1 MKLIDILNLIA
12 KGELEEGTKIK
23 ARNKIY
29 RFGKD
34 DYSGEHSDLF
44 YEDSDGINNCFFDE
58 CYLDSALN
66 EEVEIIGKDTNV
78 ATKIEEIQFG
88 DCDYIEDK
96 TRILTDK
103 LNEVI
108 RELNRR
114 GE

>member
-23 ARNKIY
+23 W
-29 RFGKD
+29 GD
-34 DYSGEHSDLF
+34 DV
-44 YEDSDGINNCFFDE
+44 YEDVESLWDDMYFD
-58 CYLDSALN
+58 SLN
-66 EEVEIIGKDTNV
+66 EEVEIIGKDTK
-78 ATKIEEIQFG
+78 AHAKIEEITDSVEFLN
-88 DCDYIEDK
+88 YSKYNENW
-96 TRILTDK
+96 ILSCVKANRDK